1 MDKNNESR
9 MSWNGNTVRILRAL
23 PILISLIAL
32 LFTSIRTYSKVE
44 FISNLNEVQIS
55 KLEKK
60 VSSLENRVSETE
72 KCFIRYQS
80 CVDQIKDIL
89 TEIKT
94 NSKDTNNLVNSLQR
108 QIDKMQTKLE

>member
-1 MDKNNESR
+1 MNKHSESR
-9 MSWNGNTVRILRAL
+9 WNGNTIKILRAL
-23 PILISLIAL
+23 PIVASLVAL

-60 VSSLENRVSETE
+60 VFTLENRVSEIE
-72 KCFIRYQS
+72 KCFIRYET

-94 NSKDTNNLVNSLQR
+94 NSKDTNQTVNSLQR
-108 QIDKMQTKLE
+108 QIDKMQIKLE